1 MSQTLQNDRQVFI
14 EKRREDA
21 LQAAQSFALQMS
33 CGIDLLQITAASIE
47 TKASIVARLSRLI
60 KRERLKGLNKHWS
73 YDINRHI
80 ALKQVQQRILNM
92 IAKDNCVH
100 SRMQQQT
107 M

>member
-1 MSQTLQNDRQVFI
+1 
-14 EKRREDA
+14 
-21 LQAAQSFALQMS
+21 MS
-33 CGIDLLQITAASIE
+33 CGIDLLQITAATTE

-92 IAKDNCVH
+92 IAKDNGAH
-100 SRMQQQT
+100 SPIQHQT

>member
-1 MSQTLQNDRQVFI
+1 
-14 EKRREDA
+14 
-21 LQAAQSFALQMS
+21 
-33 CGIDLLQITAASIE
+33 LQITAATTE

-92 IAKDNCVH
+92 IAKDNGAH
-100 SRMQQQT
+100 SPIQHQT

>member
-1 MSQTLQNDRQVFI
+1 MR
-14 EKRREDA
+14 
-21 LQAAQSFALQMS
+21 
-33 CGIDLLQITAASIE
+33 CGIDLLHITAATTE

-92 IAKDNCVH
+92 IAKDNGAH
-100 SRMQQQT
+100 SPIQHQT